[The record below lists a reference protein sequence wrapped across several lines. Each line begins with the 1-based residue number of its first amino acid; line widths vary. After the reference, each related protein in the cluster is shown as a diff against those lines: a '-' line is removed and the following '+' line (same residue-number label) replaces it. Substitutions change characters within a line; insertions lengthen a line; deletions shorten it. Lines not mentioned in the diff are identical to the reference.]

1 MSKMTTEFQK
11 KYVGIITTLIGAIL
25 GIIGTWIL
33 FVLSYEPLQ
42 AAMLL
47 PPSQG
52 GVGTDA
58 IAIIFLPIVGD
69 LAIIGGV
76 LYAVSAVGF
85 YSDTEWAFP
94 LAVIANV
101 ISLQAS
107 FWPFIPAIT
116 VGQPPVFLLIF
127 IPNLLIYFGLIRF
140 VGEINW
146 FRTILALIVGIAFVM
161 SFMNGV
167 ASTKHI
173 FDVIEGRMASGGPI
187 YVISQRINWI
197 AAFGYAATT
206 VGILLFHKNEW
217 IRFVGL
223 GAAILAILG
232 GMPLAIINSIE
243 KGGEISMFFF
253 APILSIP
260 LFIIFIWSP
269 LWQQL
274 VTFSE
279 KI

>member
-1 MSKMTTEFQK
+1 MITKTTEVQK
-11 KYVGIITTLIGAIL
+11 KYLGTVLTLIGAVL
-25 GIIGTWIL
+25 GILGTWIL
-33 FVLSYEPLQ
+33 FILSYEPLQ
-42 AAMLL
+42 AAMLP

-85 YSDTEWAFP
+85 YSDTEWAFS

-127 IPNLLIYFGLIRF
+127 IPNLLIYFGLLRF
-140 VGEINW
+140 VGEIIW
-146 FRTILALIVGIAFVM
+146 SSTILALIVGIGFVM

-173 FDVIEGRMASGGPI
+173 FDVIEGRMVGGGPI
-187 YVISQRINWI
+187 YVISQRINWV

-206 VGILLFHKNEW
+206 VGILLFHKKEW
-217 IRFVGL
+217 VRFVGL
-223 GAAILAILG
+223 GATILAILG
-232 GMPLAIINSIE
+232 GMPLAIINTIE

-260 LFIIFIWSP
+260 LFIIFIWP
-269 LWQQL
+269 TLWQRL

-279 KI
+279 